1 MKKSLTFIWYVLS
14 AIAFFAAAILFVL
27 GINKAGGLALGSGL
41 LLMAI
46 TFLGNKAMAKYA
58 YTIFIL
64 AAVTFAITFPEYF
77 TSIGNFQLKKLI
89 VPLLQIIMLGV
100 GCTLSWTDLTG
111 ALKMPKAVFIGVVCQ
126 FTIMPFVGLGIAT
139 LFAFPP
145 EIAAGVVLVGCMPGG
160 LASNVIA
167 FLARAN
173 VALSVTLTAVS
184 TLLAPLLSPF
194 LMQQLGGQFVPV
206 DFFAM
211 LADILKMVIVPVFL
225 GVLLNYFLKSKT
237 VMINKVMPVV
247 SMAGIVFIIVIITA
261 AGRDSLLSIGI
272 ALVFAMFLHMVVG
285 LSLGYFSA
293 RLLGLSELNARTVGI
308 EVGMQNGGLASGIAV
323 QMGKIA
329 TVGLAAA
336 VNGPIMNTFF
346 SLIATWWGSKP
357 VVEETKENPVN

>member
-1 MKKSLTFIWYVLS
+1 MKKSLTTICYFLS
-14 AIAFFAAAILFVL
+14 AIAFLAAAILFVT
-27 GINKAGGLALGSGL
+27 GNNKTGGLAMGNCL
-41 LLMAI
+41 LLLA
-46 TFLGNKAMAKYA
+46 TAFLVNKRLSKYA

-64 AAVTFAITFPEYF
+64 AAVTFAITFPQYF

-100 GCTLSWTDLTG
+100 GCTLSWTDLAG
-111 ALKMPKAVFIGVVCQ
+111 VLKMPKAVFIGVVCQ
-126 FTIMPFVGLGIAT
+126 FTVMPFVGLGIAT

-160 LASNVIA
+160 LASNVIT
-167 FLARAN
+167 FLAKAN

-194 LMQQLGGQFVPV
+194 LMQQLGGQFVPI
-206 DFFAM
+206 DFWAM
-211 LADILKMVIVPVFL
+211 LVDILKMVIVPVFL
-225 GVLLNYFLKSKT
+225 GVLLNYFLKNKT
-237 VMINKVMPVV
+237 AMINKVMPLI

-261 AGRDSLLSIGI
+261 AGRDSLLTIGVT
-272 ALVFAMFLHMVVG
+272 LVVAMFLHMMVG
-285 LSLGYFSA
+285 LLLGYFSA
-293 RLLGLSELNARTVGI
+293 RILGLSELNARTVGI

-323 QMGKIA
+323 QMGKMA
-329 TVGLAAA
+329 TVGLAPA

-357 VVEETKENPVN
+357 AEQESKKR